1 MCFCLKENN
10 LCAEG
15 INADNLTLIYVY
27 LSYGGQ
33 NTFTKRWEIHFFI
46 VILHAKF

>member
-1 MCFCLKENN
+1 M
-10 LCAEG
+10 
-15 INADNLTLIYVY
+15 NADNLTLIYVY

-33 NTFTKRWEIHFFI
+33 NTSVKWWEIRFFI

>member
-33 NTFTKRWEIHFFI
+33 NTSAKRWEIHFFI